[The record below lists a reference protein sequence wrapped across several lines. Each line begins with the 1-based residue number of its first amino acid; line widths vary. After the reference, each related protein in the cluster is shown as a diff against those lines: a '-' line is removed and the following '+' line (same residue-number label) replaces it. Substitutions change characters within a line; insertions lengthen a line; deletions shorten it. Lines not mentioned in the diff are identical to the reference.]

1 MKKTSF
7 LKRTMAIACA
17 AAVMVSYTPAVSYGW
32 TSYDDLSEKYG
43 SEEQYNDNESAI
55 SKEITDKVAEAAE
68 KAGEAVEA
76 AGKAAEAAG
85 EAATEAAKADA
96 ALNGTDA
103 AEGAEAKD
111 GAADV
116 ADSADGKKDTAV
128 STHSDGEKYIAKT
141 EKEIKDAVDT
151 AVGKVEGYAN
161 AAETAQGKAEAAQQ
175 KAEQAKAAAFAA
187 DTKKDADKAAKEA
200 KAAAA
205 EAATELQNAE
215 TARDN
220 AKTELK
226 NAKEAFE
233 TAKKAAVE
241 KVNEYNTTIGNLGGE
256 IAKQEAELAALEKA
270 FHEAE
275 ANAKAAEAKAKTA
288 KENAETANTAA
299 QDAAN
304 AVLNFDVNPKKAE
317 ADRISGELTAAKGAE
332 AQALANRNA
341 AVEAEGNA
349 HSAYEAIVTSTT
361 EAARAA
367 QDAVVAEKQAAYDK
381 AKSDWDDL
389 SWLQKEA
396 QKIADLFVDN
406 KYTRYVKA
414 ERALNEARSTEAYDA
429 AVTAA
434 LQATPEWQAWDA
446 AKAAI
451 PGYEAAYEA
460 AQKAAGEKQ
469 TELNN
474 ASAALSGAEGTRD
487 AYIAAL
493 KAELDKPENNADVEK
508 AIVDALKA
516 EILEKNASVN
526 EAQLDRYIWSRVEG
540 VKDLIGW
547 FDKDGIGAFEASE
560 TRGIIDRK
568 YNCEDWLNATGLGSY
583 FTDTDD
589 AIEATEAAYKAALL
603 VAEQKLAMNEAYA
616 EGTHAAKALAA
627 AQASYEAAQASA
639 DLADASKKLEEARA
653 KYNAAKKTVDELSK
667 LAIDLSSAEQK
678 LKDAEKAVE
687 RAENAVTAAK
697 KAKDAADLAAKQA
710 EKCAYRYAQFSV
722 LKSEYNGKAQTRP
735 ATRQDN
741 DKRKYYS
748 DVAKNMPK
756 LYVDLDEKFMD
767 GANEES
773 LAVRNHTSILE
784 KKGETATFEVE
795 NALKSITYTDVDYE
809 AVMAK
814 INAAAVA
821 AFAEG
826 EGYTATQDG
835 DAVVYEKD
843 GKLYNIAIDWYELKR
858 TGKEDI
864 NAGNNYWEAQVHV
877 DGECLV
883 TEIVKEEPVI
893 EDDPQEDPQEDP
905 KDNPS
910 DDNPQEDPQDNPSND
925 DPQENPSGDDP
936 QENNDQPNN
945 DDKPANNGHR
955 HRNNSNNEQTIPES
969 EVPLSE
975 LPDDEVPLSDLP
987 GDMTEEEIPEDEVPL
1002 AELPQTGGIGVGI
1015 FLLAGGAIAAAGV
1028 GFRKREDEE

>member
-55 SKEITDKVAEAAE
+55 SKEITDKVAEAAD
-68 KAGEAVEA
+68 KAGEALEA

-96 ALNGTDA
+96 ALNGTEA
-103 AEGAEAKD
+103 AEGVEAKD

-116 ADSADGKKDTAV
+116 ADSADKKKGTAV
-128 STHSDGEKYIAKT
+128 STHGEGEKYIKTT

-151 AVGKVEGYAN
+151 AVGKVEGYAT
-161 AAETAQGKAEAAQQ
+161 AAETAQGKAEAAQK

-200 KAAAA
+200 KAAAKEADA
-205 EAATELQNAE
+205 ELKNAE

-233 TAKKAAVE
+233 TAKKAAEE
-241 KVNEYNTTIGNLGGE
+241 KVAEYNTNIGNLGGA

-367 QDAVVAEKQAAYDK
+367 QDKVVERKQAAYDK

-389 SWLQKEA
+389 KWYEKEA
-396 QKIADLFVDN
+396 QKIAAYVGGVFTDVDN
-406 KYTRYVKA
+406 DYTRYVKA
-414 ERALNEARSTEAYDA
+414 EQAWDEAKSTKAYDA

-784 KKGETATFEVE
+784 KKSETATFEVE

-893 EDDPQEDPQEDP
+893 EDDPQEDPQGDP
-905 KDNPS
+905 S
-910 DDNPQEDPQDNPSND
+910 GDDPQEDPQD
-925 DPQENPSGDDP
+925 NPSGDDP

-945 DDKPANNGHR
+945 DQPTNNGRR

-975 LPDDEVPLSDLP
+975 LPDEEVPLTDLP

-1002 AELPQTGGIGVGI
+1002 AELPQTGGIGAGI

-1028 GFRKREDEE
+1028 GLRKREDEE